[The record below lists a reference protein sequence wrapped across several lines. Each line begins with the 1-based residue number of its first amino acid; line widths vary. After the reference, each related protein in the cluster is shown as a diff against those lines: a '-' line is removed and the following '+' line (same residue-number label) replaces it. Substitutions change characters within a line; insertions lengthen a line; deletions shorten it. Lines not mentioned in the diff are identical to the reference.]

1 MVNVCSPRY
10 SRDPRGMNRIHRIFH
25 PKLQTGRSVTHQKE
39 HGPQFFIWIFRES
52 ETMLPNRHVPRSITC
67 AHQTEGHPI
76 WHKYHRHTS
85 RWKLAGTYISSLG
98 EELSCDATTMTNA
111 ILTFPPK
118 QGAALLCVESNK
130 SGGFAA
136 LLCCCGLRLCNFAGS
151 CRNHWRVTSTSR

>member
-76 WHKYHRHTS
+76 WHEHHRHTS

-111 ILTFPPK
+111 ILTFPPRPANPPSK

-130 SGGFAA
+130 SGGFA
-136 LLCCCGLRLCNFAGS
+136 GS
-151 CRNHWRVTSTSR
+151 CRGNHWRVTSTSR